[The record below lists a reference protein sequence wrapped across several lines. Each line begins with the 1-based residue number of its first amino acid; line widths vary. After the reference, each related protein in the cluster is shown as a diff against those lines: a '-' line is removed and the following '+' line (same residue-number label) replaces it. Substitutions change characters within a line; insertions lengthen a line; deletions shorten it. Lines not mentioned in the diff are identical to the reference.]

1 MMKKYKIRIFGLG
14 IDAKALIPF
23 PYEPTI
29 EMIENAVA
37 EYLNEGLMK
46 IEVDDFFAKNKL
58 KINYQFDD
66 DNEEGYDYFLELTKE
81 KNKWYLMR

>member
-1 MMKKYKIRIFGLG
+1 MMKKYKVRIFGLG
-14 IDAKALIPF
+14 IEAKALIPF

-46 IEVDDFFAKNKL
+46 VEADEFFRTDKYT
-58 KINYQFDD
+58 ITY
-66 DNEEGYDYFLELTKE
+66 EEITTEL
-81 KNKWYLMR
+81 

>member
-1 MMKKYKIRIFGLG
+1 MKKYKVRIFGPG

-29 EMIENAVA
+29 EMIENAIA

-46 IEVDDFFAKNKL
+46 IEVDDFFAKDKYT
-58 KINYQFDD
+58 ITY
-66 DNEEGYDYFLELTKE
+66 EEMPVEL
-81 KNKWYLMR
+81 